1 MSQLRKNHVW
11 LPLPRM
17 VGALSTR
24 QVARDNASKMA
35 GGLMHFRNENPMCAW
50 FARLWRLIDPLPE
63 SDCDTYLS
71 LLSKLLSMKGTP
83 NDIVPSPDGMQFLVR
98 SGVLFAVHL
107 HVYVHMAGRA
117 PLRVVL
123 YSCCM

>member
-1 MSQLRKNHVW
+1 
-11 LPLPRM
+11 M

-83 NDIVPSPDGMQFLVR
+83 NDIVPSPDGMQYLVR
-98 SGVLFAVHL
+98 SGVLVAVHL
-107 HVYVHMAGRA
+107 HACVSIAGRA

-123 YSCCM
+123 YYCCVYFALFPHAYIASY